1 MVQFLKSFC
10 VPVSELDYW
19 RNDSQNYKEVDKA
32 DYSKDEF
39 VTDKGEFSIENDFE
53 MFGVVIGRPF
63 DWLIIDSLIFFQEKV
78 EEKEEQVDPK
88 SNENTYFSVIVGQ
101 EEDVNPLFQCIG
113 NDENQNIEGN
123 VAILPEENIDD
134 NPNNYE
140 NSKWKDSH
148 KDPRQFCAIGIVLHF
163 FVVYF
168 HHWYFIPLL
177 LLFLLLLW
185 LVCLFWGKK
194 HDCSFG
200 EEEQVRILCLK
211 ELDAK
216 DDSYQQNCIKYHDCW
231 FVLFYKKSE

>member
-19 RNDSQNYKEVDKA
+19 RNDSQNDEEVDEA

-53 MFGVVIGRPF
+53 MFGIVIGRPF

-123 VAILPEENIDD
+123 VAIIPEENIDD

-148 KDPRQFCAIGIVLHF
+148 EDPR
-163 FVVYF
+163 
-168 HHWYFIPLL
+168 
-177 LLFLLLLW
+177 
-185 LVCLFWGKK
+185 
-194 HDCSFG
+194 
-200 EEEQVRILCLK
+200 
-211 ELDAK
+211 
-216 DDSYQQNCIKYHDCW
+216 
-231 FVLFYKKSE
+231 